1 MDWNEWN
8 RQLQNRV
15 SDPGTRYMLGLIY
28 ERLLDVSKQVDA
40 SNEIVLALAQT
51 MNGLVGLNEIQ
62 DGRMKELRDLIQGQ
76 VSGVSVQS
84 EPITN

>member
-8 RQLQNRV
+8 RELQNRV
-15 SDPGTRYMLGLIY
+15 SDPGTRYMLGLVY
-28 ERLLDVSKQVDA
+28 ERLLDMSKQVDA
-40 SNEIVLALAQT
+40 SNEIVLALATT
-51 MNGLVGLNEIQ
+51 MQGLIGLNEVQ

-76 VSGVSVQS
+76 ASGVSVQS